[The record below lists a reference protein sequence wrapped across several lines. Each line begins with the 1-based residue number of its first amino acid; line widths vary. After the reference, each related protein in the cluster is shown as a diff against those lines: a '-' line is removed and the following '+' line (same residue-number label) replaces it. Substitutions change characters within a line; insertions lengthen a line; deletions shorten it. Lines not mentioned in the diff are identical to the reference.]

1 MTMQSTIAAIGATLV
16 LGAAGAQAQGI
27 QITAAGSTP
36 TRLGAAQ
43 NFSGHVAVD
52 MLAAGDSAQHGSVGM
67 VDFAPGARTA
77 WHTHPVGQLL
87 VVTDG
92 QGWVQEEGQSRR
104 EIKAGD
110 VVWIDPGVKHWHGAA
125 QSKGMR
131 HLAIAY
137 MKDGQSAE
145 WKELVNDA
153 QYNAR

>member
-1 MTMQSTIAAIGATLV
+1 MRRNLIAAGTSLMMMGASSI
-16 LGAAGAQAQGI
+16 QAQGI
-27 QITAAGSTP
+27 QITPAGATP
-36 TRLGAAQ
+36 TTLGAAQ

-52 MLAAGDSAQHGSVGM
+52 IKSAGNSGKHGSVGM

-104 EIKAGD
+104 QIKAGD
-110 VVWIDPGVKHWHGAA
+110 VVWIGPGVKHWHGAA
-125 QSKGMR
+125 QTNGMR
-131 HLAIAY
+131 HLAVAY

-145 WKELVNDA
+145 WKELVSDA

>member
-1 MTMQSTIAAIGATLV
+1 MRKNLI
-16 LGAAGAQAQGI
+16 AAGASIAMMNALPAHAQGI
-27 QITAAGSTP
+27 NITPAGT
-36 TRLGAAQ
+36 TLTILGAAQ

-52 MLAAGDSAQHGSVGM
+52 VKSAGDSGKHGSVGM

-92 QGWVQEEGQSRR
+92 NGWVQEEGLPRR

-110 VVWIDPGVKHWHGAA
+110 AVWIEAGVKHWHGAA
-125 QSKGMR
+125 QGNGMR

-137 MKDGQSAE
+137 VKDGKSAD
-145 WKELVNDA
+145 WQELVSDE
-153 QYNAR
+153 QYDVR

>member
-1 MTMQSTIAAIGATLV
+1 MRQNLI
-16 LGAAGAQAQGI
+16 AAGASILMMGASSAHAQGI
-27 QITAAGSTP
+27 QITPAGSTP

-43 NFSGHVAVD
+43 NFNGHVAVD
-52 MLAAGDSAQHGSVGM
+52 MKAAGESGKHGSVGM

-87 VVTDG
+87 IVTEG
-92 QGWVQEEGQSRR
+92 VGWVQEEGQPRR

-110 VVWIDPGVKHWHGAA
+110 VVWIEAGVKHWHGAA
-125 QSKGMR
+125 SNTRMS

-137 MKDGQSAE
+137 MQDGKSAD
-145 WKELVNDA
+145 WKELVSDE

>member
-1 MTMQSTIAAIGATLV
+1 MRNNLI
-16 LGAAGAQAQGI
+16 AAGASIVMMGASAAHAQGI
-27 QITAAGSTP
+27 QITPAGTTP
-36 TRLGAAQ
+36 TTLGAAQ
-43 NFSGHVAVD
+43 NFNGHVAVD
-52 MLAAGDSAQHGSVGM
+52 IKAAGGSSQHGSVGM

-92 QGWVQEEGQSRR
+92 QGWVQEDGGPRR

-110 VVWIDPGVKHWHGAA
+110 VIWIEAGVKHWHGAA
-125 QSKGMR
+125 QTNGMR

-137 MKDGQSAE
+137 VKDGKSAD
-145 WKELVNDA
+145 WKELVSDE

>member
-1 MTMQSTIAAIGATLV
+1 MRKNLI
-16 LGAAGAQAQGI
+16 AAGASIVMMGASSAHAQGI
-27 QITAAGSTP
+27 QIAPAGTTP
-36 TRLGAAQ
+36 TVLGPAR

-52 MLAAGDSAQHGSVGM
+52 IKSAGGSGKHGSVGM

-87 VVTDG
+87 IVTDG
-92 QGWVQEEGQSRR
+92 QGWVQEDGQPRR

-110 VVWIDPGVKHWHGAA
+110 AVWIEAGVKHWHGAA
-125 QSKGMR
+125 QANGMR

-137 MKDGQSAE
+137 MKDGKSAD
-145 WKELVNDA
+145 WKELVSDE

>member
-1 MTMQSTIAAIGATLV
+1 MRQNLI
-16 LGAAGAQAQGI
+16 AAGASILMMGASSAHAQGI
-27 QITAAGSTP
+27 QITPAGSTP

-43 NFSGHVAVD
+43 NFNGHVAVD
-52 MLAAGDSAQHGSVGM
+52 MKAAGESGKHGSVGM

-87 VVTDG
+87 IVTEG
-92 QGWVQEEGQSRR
+92 VGWVQEEGQPRR

-110 VVWIDPGVKHWHGAA
+110 VVWIEAGVKHWHGVA
-125 QSKGMR
+125 QGNGMR

-137 MKDGQSAE
+137 VKDGKSAD
-145 WKELVNDA
+145 WKELVSDE